1 MVFRNSVEHGRKQNK
16 MTKTIG
22 FIGLGIMG
30 EAMSTNL
37 IKKSGCQIIVYDI
50 VSEKIEEL
58 AKIGAKKAQSIKQL
72 SADSDIIIT
81 MVPASE
87 QAMQVYNEIIKS
99 MRKNTLCINMS
110 TIDPDTHLEIVK
122 LVEQKQGNILDAPVV
137 KSKAAAI
144 AGKLG
149 IYVGG
154 RKEHFAEAL
163 PILSCMGEQIKYMGS
178 HGKGLY
184 MKICHNMLV
193 ASIQN
198 GVNEMLVMAKKADL
212 DIEEVIPAI
221 SMGGGQNAYL
231 DTKSDAILNEKYDPA
246 FSIQNMHKDIHIA
259 KRIAQNNGLILPALD
274 NSIKIYDQAI
284 KKYASFDF
292 SITYKVVKENN
303 DL

>member
-50 VSEKIEEL
+50 VSEKIEAL

-163 PILSCMGEQIKYMGS
+163 PILSCMGEQIKYMG
-178 HGKGLY
+178 
-184 MKICHNMLV
+184 
-193 ASIQN
+193 
-198 GVNEMLVMAKKADL
+198 
-212 DIEEVIPAI
+212 
-221 SMGGGQNAYL
+221 
-231 DTKSDAILNEKYDPA
+231 
-246 FSIQNMHKDIHIA
+246 KDYI
-259 KRIAQNNGLILPALD
+259 
-274 NSIKIYDQAI
+274 
-284 KKYASFDF
+284 
-292 SITYKVVKENN
+292 
-303 DL
+303 